1 MRNPGAAVQYNGMGR
16 IAREYSTKRN
26 KSASNAILFP
36 PLTLDLPFLDLGSS
50 WASGRGFSLVDVGRV
65 LALRVRRGQ
74 SIFRS

>member
-1 MRNPGAAVQYNGMGR
+1 MRSPEATLQFNIMRR
-16 IAREYSTKRN
+16 IAREYSTKRS
-26 KSASNAILFP
+26 KSASNAILLP

-65 LALRVRRGQ
+65 LALRVRWSQ